1 MIYFNL
7 LIFPGQH
14 FQDNR
19 QKRIYRS
26 TEELHAPVNID
37 QYYFLYKDLE
47 YGKITIRIY
56 YQFNPLWTAITNYL
70 IFFLVLLVTK

>member
-14 FQDNR
+14 FQDDR

-26 TEELHAPVNID
+26 TEELHALVNID
-37 QYYFLYKDLE
+37 QYYFLYKGVGEQL
-47 YGKITIRIY
+47 KIS
-56 YQFNPLWTAITNYL
+56 TASQEKGE
-70 IFFLVLLVTK
+70 V